1 MKFRYLSLVVA
12 LVVLAVPLSAS
23 QFIELPF
30 DQVARESKFI
40 VRGHVVDTWS
50 AWDDA
55 REVIY
60 TYSTVRVTRYF
71 GEATG
76 PDTLV
81 VREVGG
87 TVDGYTMEAIGFPE
101 LRRGE
106 QLVLMLSEWE
116 GSTDLRVH
124 AFNQGKR
131 LVRERSG
138 VEVLIEDPVKQGD
151 MRLGRSGGPFD
162 VRTDAVLDTEG
173 ALSIDEFAAMVD
185 DARSGGPGEIGPR
198 HRSNQ

>member
-1 MKFRYLSLVVA
+1 MKLRFLSLVVA
-12 LVVLAVPLSAS
+12 LAVLTVPLCAS

-30 DQVARESKFI
+30 DQVARESKYV

-60 TYSTVRVTRYF
+60 TYATVRVTRYF

-87 TVDGYTMEAIGFPE
+87 TVDGYAQEAIGFPE

-116 GSTDLRVH
+116 GSTDLRIH

-131 LVRERSG
+131 LIRVRDGIEIL
-138 VEVLIEDPVKQGD
+138 VEDPVRQGD
-151 MRLGRSGGPFD
+151 QRLRRSGGPFD
-162 VRTDAVLDTEG
+162 VTTHAAADDVTGLT
-173 ALSIDEFAAMVD
+173 IDEFAAMVD
-185 DARSGGPGEIGPR
+185 DARSGGRGELGPR
-198 HRSNQ
+198 NWR